1 MAVASPNDFR
11 AIAPLIERLN
21 AGATRPT
28 FTSHAIRHYVRHCQD
43 NGLAPHVRRLGRK
56 ILVSESGFLAW
67 LDGQTPQTAKG
78 VKR

>member
-1 MAVASPNDFR
+1 MSVPSPNDYR
-11 AIAPLIERLN
+11 AIVPLAERLN

-28 FTSHAIRHYVRHCQD
+28 FTSHAIRHYVRNCGT

-67 LDGQTPQTAKG
+67 LDSKG
-78 VKR
+78 ART